1 MDSRME
7 KGIPLEDPGDYLLDP
22 VFAGIKRRRRAERA
36 RLLGIPLIRGTPE
49 AEVPP
54 SGSVLE
60 TERKVSKTAGRRAAA
75 PRRRTSSPSEFC
87 DVLFE
92 LFKGG
97 NNPYV
102 RVSRGAR
109 RQSTHVGPSQYK
121 ILLRLAQQMH
131 LDGRKR
137 GVPADRWG
145 YVDRTELIG
154 LIADRSDLEG
164 NAEGNFK
171 TILFRLRKN
180 LVPAI
185 RRVGGK
191 AEEHFIIQNAAP
203 SWAEKHSLYRL
214 TIRPENIALPRS

>member
-1 MDSRME
+1 ME

-22 VFAGIKRRRRAERA
+22 VFAGIKRRRRIERA
-36 RLLGIPLIRGTPE
+36 RLLGIPLIESTPDDSDE
-49 AEVPP
+49 ESTLP
-54 SGSVLE
+54 GSA
-60 TERKVSKTAGRRAAA
+60 SKTEGKIGKSVDRRTAA
-75 PRRRTSSPSEFC
+75 PRRKRRTSTEFC

-92 LFKGG
+92 LFKGR
-97 NNPYV
+97 NNPYF
-102 RVSRGAR
+102 RVSRSTR
-109 RQSTHVGPSQYK
+109 RQSAHVGPSQYK

-131 LDGRKR
+131 QDGRKR

-164 NAEGNFK
+164 NAKGNFK

-185 RRVGGK
+185 RSVGGK

-203 SWAEKHSLYRL
+203 SWAENCSLYRL